1 MLICRLALSNHVQCR
16 TPTSYAEAACW
27 AVQESARQCV
37 AARLRTHYGGP
48 AQTFAA
54 LEAGLE
60 ARLSKVRHMSSL
72 PHQGE
77 FLHRSPYNIMQFEW
91 SDVGVQGC

>member
-1 MLICRLALSNHVQCR
+1 MDGNLDLEAALSNRCQCR

-37 AARLRTHYGGP
+37 ADRLRTHYGGP

-60 ARLSKVRHMSSL
+60 ARLSKGQHMGNL
-72 PHQGE
+72 PHQG
-77 FLHRSPYNIMQFEW
+77 
-91 SDVGVQGC
+91 